1 MAKVMVVDDSIM
13 IRKLLKTILE
23 KEKHEVVA
31 EAGNGEEA
39 YFKYRVFKPDLVTM
53 DVSMPEVNG
62 IEGVKRIITE
72 YPDALIVMV
81 SAISQ
86 KDMILESLE
95 SGARHYIIK
104 PITTEKVKVVLDDI
118 LNPIRVN

>member
-13 IRKLLKTILE
+13 IRKLIKTILE
-23 KEKHEVVA
+23 KANHTVVA

-39 YFKYRVFKPDLVTM
+39 YYKYRVFKPDLVTM

-62 IEGVKRIITE
+62 IEGVKRIIND
-72 YPDALIVMV
+72 YPDALIIMV

-104 PITTEKVKVVLDDI
+104 PITIEKFQEVLDEV
-118 LNPIRVN
+118 LNPVRSN